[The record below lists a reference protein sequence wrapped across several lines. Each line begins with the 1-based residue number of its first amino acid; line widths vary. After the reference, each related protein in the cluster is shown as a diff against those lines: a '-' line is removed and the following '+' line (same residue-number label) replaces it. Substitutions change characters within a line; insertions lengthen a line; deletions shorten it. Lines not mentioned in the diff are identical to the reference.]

1 MKFLIPTVLTLLFFS
16 PTSVSADEVKD
27 VDLICEEN
35 DGENPE
41 FFGFW
46 LKGSGKTDWYVRD
59 SYDDN
64 EDGNRYE
71 LIIAP
76 IDRWE
81 YHSTE
86 NVINFKHIFENG
98 KRNIYRNKKLDRF
111 TAEMT
116 ETYSKIKIIY
126 QCEVY
131 RSSVDFLDGLTKK
144 EEIVRRHF
152 KKRKI

>member
-27 VDLICEEN
+27 VGLICEEN
-35 DGENPE
+35 DGKNPE

-46 LKGSGKTDWYVRD
+46 LKGNGKTDWYVGD
-59 SYDDN
+59 SYDED

-71 LIIAP
+71 LIISP
-76 IDRWE
+76 IDSWE

-86 NVINFKHIFENG
+86 NVINFEYIFENG
-98 KRNIYRNKKLDRF
+98 KRNVFRNKQLDRF

-116 ETYSKIKIIY
+116 MKWSAIEKNY

-131 RSSVDFLDGLTKK
+131 GSSADFLDGLTKK